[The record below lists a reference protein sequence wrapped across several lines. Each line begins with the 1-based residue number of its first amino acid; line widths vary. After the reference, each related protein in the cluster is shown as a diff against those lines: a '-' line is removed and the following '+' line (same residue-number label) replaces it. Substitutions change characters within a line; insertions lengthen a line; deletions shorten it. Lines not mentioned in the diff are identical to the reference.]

1 MTVYRK
7 CRLPVEA
14 GVDVVVSVVT
24 ATGLGAALS
33 PRVALSVGHAVVHT
47 ERCNNHNS
55 ADVHTQR
62 CNNHNSADVH
72 TQRCNNHNSADVHT
86 QRCNN
91 HNSADVHTQRCNS
104 NNSAT
109 PLYYLSTPSVQSISE
124 DNLLPNDKD
133 ISRVRL
139 GIQ

>member
-1 MTVYRK
+1 MHWRLAKYDYKHSVTVYRK

-72 TQRCNNHNSADVHT
+72 TQRCN
-86 QRCNN
+86 
-91 HNSADVHTQRCNS
+91 S

-124 DNLLPNDKD
+124 DNFIAK
-133 ISRVRL
+133 
-139 GIQ
+139 